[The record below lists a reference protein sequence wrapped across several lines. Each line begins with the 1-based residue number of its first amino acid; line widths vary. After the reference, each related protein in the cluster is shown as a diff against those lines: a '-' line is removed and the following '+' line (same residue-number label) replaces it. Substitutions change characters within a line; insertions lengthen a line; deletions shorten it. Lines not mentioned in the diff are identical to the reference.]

1 MHLTCR
7 LTHQG
12 WAPPQ
17 VASAVCT
24 LLAAVIPSVPNA
36 VLRTKSAPAVL
47 KFVAVIDARRSEA
60 PVVKPAL
67 TCLGQVLPKVT
78 VQEWPAAIRPFNL
91 VLRCERKPRASSSSR
106 GRRAGV
112 QCPARL
118 CMHVHGGQRS
128 VLTDRPPP
136 TLCRSM
142 TLEHRPKVRKT
153 AQSAVVSALA
163 ALQSNLAQLASA
175 SEAIAKG
182 ACVHAWCLRRGMR
195 RRSMIP
201 GGFHP
206 ADTTQRSACHAGHS
220 LAVCEQV
227 LPGPEA
233 AAQAAATAPSKK
245 RQAAEEAIAA
255 AVADALHLL
264 GLLKDSLPLMSGV
277 PRVLEIMVHL
287 PPPAD
292 DDSLY

>member
-1 MHLTCR
+1 
-7 LTHQG
+7 
-12 WAPPQ
+12 
-17 VASAVCT
+17 
-24 LLAAVIPSVPNA
+24 
-36 VLRTKSAPAVL
+36 
-47 KFVAVIDARRSEA
+47 
-60 PVVKPAL
+60 
-67 TCLGQVLPKVT
+67 
-78 VQEWPAAIRPFNL
+78 
-91 VLRCERKPRASSSSR
+91 
-106 GRRAGV
+106 
-112 QCPARL
+112 
-118 CMHVHGGQRS
+118 
-128 VLTDRPPP
+128 
-136 TLCRSM
+136 
-142 TLEHRPKVRKT
+142 
-153 AQSAVVSALA
+153 
-163 ALQSNLAQLASA
+163 
-175 SEAIAKG
+175 
-182 ACVHAWCLRRGMR
+182 
-195 RRSMIP
+195 MIP